1 MNSRKTYPFFVLMA
15 VIVFVTSILMSCGS
29 KSASGDAEG
38 ANEVDTLARHTL
50 QGVWLND
57 DVGSI
62 VFEIAGDSIFYNDSI
77 CAPAEFF
84 VRNDTLHVKGHPS
97 VSYAIKELSS
107 TRFVFVNADGEEVSL
122 SKAEEI
128 DDLAFGEYK
137 GAVNINQ
144 GKKIKRDSVM
154 HYDNKRYH
162 AYSQVNP
169 TTYKVYKQSVNSD
182 GLSVET
188 VYYDNIVHICVYND
202 RGKLFG
208 RDMKK
213 KDFAGVVPQNYLSQ
227 AVLSEILID
236 GISAEGV
243 RYVAILAIP
252 DSNTNFR
259 VNILVT
265 PEGEMTIKNNEKI

>member
-1 MNSRKTYPFFVLMA
+1 MNSRKTYPFFVLIA
-15 VIVFVTSILMSCGS
+15 VIVYVTSIMMSCGP
-29 KSASGDAEG
+29 KSASEDSA
-38 ANEVDTLARHTL
+38 ATNEVDTAAQHTL
-50 QGVWLND
+50 QGVWLSE
-57 DVGSI
+57 DVGNI
-62 VFEIAGDSIFYNDSI
+62 VFEIAGDSIFYNDSV
-77 CAPAEFF
+77 CAPAAFF
-84 VRNDTLHVKGHPS
+84 VMHDTLHVKGHPS

-107 TRFVFVNADGEEVSL
+107 TRFVFVNAEGEEVCL
-122 SKAEEI
+122 AKADET
-128 DDLAFGEYK
+128 DDLACGEYK

-154 HYDNKRYH
+154 HYDKKRYH

-169 TTYKVYKQSVNSD
+169 TTYKVYKQSVNAD

-188 VYYDNIVHICVYND
+188 VYYDNIVHICVYNE

-208 RDMKK
+208 RDMRK
-213 KDFAGVVPQNYLSQ
+213 KDFTNVVPQNYLQQ

-243 RYVAILAIP
+243 RFVAVLAIP
-252 DSNTNFR
+252 DTNTNFR

-265 PEGEMTIKNNEKI
+265 PEGEMKITNK